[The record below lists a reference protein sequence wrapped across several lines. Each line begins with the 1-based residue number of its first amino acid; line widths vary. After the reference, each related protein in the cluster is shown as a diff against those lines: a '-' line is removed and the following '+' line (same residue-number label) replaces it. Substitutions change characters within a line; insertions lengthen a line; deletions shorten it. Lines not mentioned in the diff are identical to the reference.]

1 MRTIGWVPAEMTID
15 TLVRFSRMAAG
26 AGAPEDILSF
36 LVEAAVERVHVEG
49 AAALRLAPDGRF
61 RVAAARG
68 CGAAQVGWQSE
79 ADTMGPELSAEIQAW
94 CASGH
99 HAFLLPLVSSSDLF
113 GVLVLMG
120 APDLFDDPAQMALA
134 NGLADL
140 AAVSLG
146 KTQQLDELRRSYTEL
161 RASRE
166 VLARTEKIRALGQL
180 AAGVSHDLKNIL
192 NPLSL
197 QLQVLKRKLG
207 RDPAAA
213 AEAAGRMEEEIRH
226 GIDVVE
232 RLRAFSRQA
241 PETSEVVDLE
251 RLASTALE
259 LGRSR
264 LDLHSRVEVVEALA
278 PAPPVQARASELVTA
293 VVNLVFNALEALPES
308 GGRIE
313 IRTGGA
319 DDGGWIEV
327 ADNGPGMA
335 PEVAH
340 QVFEPFFTTKREGTG
355 LGLAMVD
362 AFIRRHG
369 GKVTL
374 DTAPGRGTRVRL
386 WFPPPA
392 QL

>member
-1 MRTIGWVPAEMTID
+1 MAIG
-15 TLVRFSRMAAG
+15 TLVRFGRLAAG
-26 AGAPEDILSF
+26 AGAPGDILSF

-49 AAALRLAPDGRF
+49 AAALRVLPDGRF

-68 CGAAQVGWQSE
+68 CGEGQVGWQPE
-79 ADTMGPELSAEIQAW
+79 ADTMGPELSAEIQAR
-94 CASGH
+94 CGSGRR
-99 HAFLLPLVSSSDLF
+99 AFLLPLVSSADLF

-120 APDLFDDPAQMALA
+120 EPDLFEDPTRMALA

-146 KTQQLDELRRSYTEL
+146 KSQQLEELRSSYSEL

-166 VLARTEKIRALGQL
+166 ALARTEKLRALGQL

-207 RDPAAA
+207 RDPSAA
-213 AEAAGRMEEEIRH
+213 AEAAARMEEEIRH

-232 RLRAFSRQA
+232 RLRAFSRQD
-241 PETSEVVDLE
+241 PETSEVVDLQ
-251 RLASTALE
+251 RLAGTALE
-259 LGRSR
+259 LARSR
-264 LDLHSRVEVVEALA
+264 LDLHAKVVVVEELEAS
-278 PAPPVQARASELVTA
+278 PPVRARASELVTA
-293 VVNLVFNALEALPES
+293 VVNLVFNALEALPED
-308 GGRIE
+308 GGRIQ
-313 IRTGGA
+313 IQTGEA
-319 DDGGWIEV
+319 DGGGWIEV
-327 ADNGPGMA
+327 ADNGPGMP

-362 AFIRRHG
+362 AFVRRHG
-369 GKVTL
+369 GTVAL
-374 DTAPGRGTRVRL
+374 DTAPGRGARVRL
-386 WFPPPA
+386 WFPPA
-392 QL
+392 